1 MDETRLSR
9 LKEDLERARKR
20 REEWES
26 KVKDL
31 ERRYREAENTCIHD
45 MVHQANLT
53 PEQLAQLFRMSRT
66 MLPGT
71 ESFILDNEVSPN
83 GNPDGTGDS
92 ENEADIL
99 DDYEEEE
106 DYRR

>member
-1 MDETRLSR
+1 MDETRLNR
-9 LKEDLERARKR
+9 LKEELEKARKR
-20 REEWES
+20 REEWEA

-53 PEQLAQLFRMSRT
+53 PEQLAQLIRMSRT

-71 ESFILDNEVSPN
+71 EAFTLENADFPDEN
-83 GNPDGTGDS
+83 GTS
-92 ENEADIL
+92 ESEADIL